1 MKRTS
6 ILFFALAVLNL
17 SLSAQK
23 SISIDFNTTL
33 DTIQSILGGNRFWEN
48 TVELLHKEGIE
59 EIRIHDYHDAGDYCF
74 YSNFWNTDNNGD
86 FTEINPDF
94 SPENPLDY
102 NWTATDDAIDEIISN
117 DFNVFFRIGV
127 SYPNPS
133 IPPMAPYVPPSNS
146 SSEPLNFSNFASL
159 SKHTLMHYNHLW
171 DNGYSYGI
179 KYWEVWNEP
188 GGAFW
193 YGSPIQYYKMFQAVS
208 DSMKNYDD
216 TILVGGPGAVP
227 TTTIGAQPD
236 FRENFIQYCSNNNVD
251 LDFYSWHIYGIENP
265 YGVKVFADTIRALLD
280 MNGYENTQ
288 SIVSEI
294 NFELATGLD
303 SIKDSSYGAA
313 HYLSTVLTMLE
324 AGVDKLLWYPS
335 ACHVM
340 HFNGDTISSR
350 SYYAMLALEL
360 MQTNTPIR
368 VQGDGNEVI
377 EGYWNVDTT
386 NLMVF
391 AGKSVDE
398 DKLYILISNL
408 DSEHS
413 SFNIDITNLP
423 WSTSDDIRI
432 IKNEITD
439 SERFTQTETLVNGHS
454 TISIIAENYS
464 SPSILFYRIEKAII
478 NEVTDIYADKPLF
491 QNPVQENL
499 VFTELPKACEYFE
512 IYNMAGRLVKS
523 GAIKNTLNVSNFVSG
538 FYLMVLKDE
547 NSKKL
552 KALKF
557 QKK

>member
-1 MKRTS
+1 MKRAS
-6 ILFFALAVLNL
+6 ILFFILVVLSL

-23 SISIDFNTTL
+23 SISIDFDIPL
-33 DTIQSILGGNRFWEN
+33 DTIQNILGGNRFWEN

-74 YSNFWNTDNNGD
+74 YSNFWNTDDNGD

-102 NWTATDDAIDEIISN
+102 DWTSTDDAIDEIISN

-179 KYWEVWNEP
+179 KYWEIWNEP

-193 YGSPIQYYKMFQAVS
+193 FGSPIQYYKMFQAVS

-216 TILVGGPGAVP
+216 SILVGGPGAVP
-227 TTTIGAQPD
+227 TTTIGAQTD

-265 YGVKVFADTIRALLD
+265 YGVKVFADSIRALLD
-280 MNGYENTQ
+280 MNGYENAQ

-303 SIKDSSYGAA
+303 SLKDSSYGAA
-313 HYLSTVLTMLE
+313 HYLSTVLTMHE

-368 VQGDGNEVI
+368 VQSLGNEVVHEHWDI
-377 EGYWNVDTT
+377 DTT

-391 AGKSVDE
+391 AAKSVVE

-408 DSEHS
+408 NSQHS

-423 WSTSDDIRI
+423 WSTSDNIRI

-439 SERFTQTETLVNGHS
+439 SERFTQTETIVDGHQ
-454 TISIIAENYS
+454 TISLYAENYS
-464 SPSILFYRIEKAII
+464 SPSILFYRIEKAIMS
-478 NEVTDIYADKPLF
+478 DISD
-491 QNPVQENL
+491 VQENCL
-499 VFTELPKACEYFE
+499 MFTNPVKDKIAFTKIPE
-512 IYNMAGRLVKS
+512 IYKYIELYDVS
-523 GAIKNTLNVSNFVSG
+523 GKLMMLNVFENNIDVSSFVPG
-538 FYLMVLKDE
+538 FYLMVLRDD
-547 NSKKL
+547 NGNKL
-552 KALKF
+552 KSVKF
-557 QKK
+557 QKI